1 MPAAVRER
9 VGDKFRQRPHEAFG
23 VERGGR
29 AVGTA
34 DSAGPSVLMASAARA
49 HRAAQQLTELPA
61 GARPLDFVR
70 RKRDRDE
77 EHADERAPG
86 DHVLRSV
93 RIALGQVA
101 QASGSAYVEIGRA
114 KLLCTVS
121 GPLPDARA
129 AHFSET
135 GRLVCQVH
143 FSAFSGLADATI
155 EQQSRELPLIIHPAV
170 EAAVQLQRFPKSL
183 LEVHVQVLEQ
193 DGDMS
198 GPAIMG
204 ASLALADAGIEMFDL
219 VAACS
224 VARAPVPAGNAGL
237 LLDPSS
243 AQLAGAAAGATLTVA
258 MMPAR
263 GEVTQ
268 ISQVGEWDME
278 QYMEAME
285 LGLEACGQLHT
296 LMRQALVSSVEASS

>member
-1 MPAAVRER
+1 MKARAR
-9 VGDKFRQRPHEAFG
+9 A
-23 VERGGR
+23 RGG
-29 AVGTA
+29 
-34 DSAGPSVLMASAARA
+34 AGAWVAACCEGLASGAWWA
-49 HRAAQQLTELPA
+49 HRVVGIDL
-61 GARPLDFVR
+61 
-70 RKRDRDE
+70 
-77 EHADERAPG
+77 
-86 DHVLRSV
+86 
-93 RIALGQVA
+93 AL
-101 QASGSAYVEIGRA
+101 A
-114 KLLCTVS
+114 K
-121 GPLPDARA
+121 
-129 AHFSET
+129 
-135 GRLVCQVH
+135 
-143 FSAFSGLADATI
+143 
-155 EQQSRELPLIIHPAV
+155 
-170 EAAVQLQRFPKSL
+170 
-183 LEVHVQVLEQ
+183 HVQVLEQ

-243 AQLAGAAAGATLTVA
+243 AQLAGAAAGGTLTVA

-296 LMRQALVSSVEASS
+296 LMRQALVSSVQASS